1 MTTVGPGPI
10 IPSLKRYTPHMEPSF
25 VEWGAVLAG
34 VFLAAAI
41 SFVLL
46 TFGTAIGL
54 SATSTLAEF
63 RGVGQ
68 R

>member
-1 MTTVGPGPI
+1 MTSVGPGPTS
-10 IPSLKRYTPHMEPSF
+10 PPAPTVHSSHGASF

-34 VFLAAAI
+34 AFLAAAI

-54 SATSTLAEF
+54 SAA
-63 RGVGQ
+63 
-68 R
+68 